1 MYGVQ
6 VERNILLMK
15 HNRKPIMHFTESP
28 KEIGKD
34 KIYKFK
40 MKLQAPDRKS
50 SLKHLSFY
58 VSCSLLLI
66 LLLHS
71 TVTPSTIG

>member
-15 HNRKPIMHFTESP
+15 HNRKPIMHFTELP

-40 MKLQAPDRKS
+40 MKLQAPAESHR
-50 SLKHLSFY
+50 
-58 VSCSLLLI
+58 
-66 LLLHS
+66 
-71 TVTPSTIG
+71 

>member
-15 HNRKPIMHFTESP
+15 RNRKPIMHFTELP

-40 MKLQAPDRKS
+40 MKLQALAESHR
-50 SLKHLSFY
+50 
-58 VSCSLLLI
+58 
-66 LLLHS
+66 
-71 TVTPSTIG
+71 